1 MKKRTG
7 LTLIAALA
15 LGGVPWGVNGPIANA
30 AEANAATTPLEV
42 TAHTY
47 IGDAGRMAESFE
59 LVLPANAS
67 YAGLQASDFDIT
79 GNYDGY
85 PLNAAGEIVQ
95 EDYKDDGI
103 LLKRDGNVLS
113 MTVKPFKYP
122 GGYVS
127 EFAVVNKRYPELSFN
142 AEQVSKVQTRTVD
155 DFEAG
160 KITGANGES
169 LTYQLKLSE
178 STEARPLVVWL
189 HGGGEVGTDNFKQ
202 LTENRGATVWTES
215 GYDTSVLAVQ
225 FPENYG
231 WKIYENAEELT
242 RMQDFFE
249 VQMELIDRLVSE
261 GKVDPQRIYVVGP
274 SSGGGGTFRF
284 LMQYPNKFAGAIA
297 IAAKDTI
304 ADYEGSV
311 DAFKQELKDI
321 TDTPVWIVHAENDPT
336 TDSRTST
343 LAYQALAEMGAP
355 QTKMTI
361 YDDAFMDEGRFY
373 GGMKH
378 WSWVPVFND
387 KKMLDWLFAQKNES
401 SPSAATLAKE
411 SSVAREDLA
420 RVLAQRLNLEEVR
433 GTSIY
438 ADTADSSYDL
448 AIRQASTAGVMQG
461 VGSDRFAPDL
471 AVTRAQLAV
480 LADRVLGS
488 DNEAGTAV
496 ASAYGDVPTS
506 YWAAQAIARVTSEKI
521 MQGTSASAFGPNRL
535 VTGAEVEAV
544 LAKLVAAK
552 Q

>member
-15 LGGVPWGVNGPIANA
+15 LGGAPLGGIVPAANA
-30 AEANAATTPLEV
+30 AETNTATTPLEI

-59 LVLPANAS
+59 LVLPTNAS

-103 LLKRDGNVLS
+103 RLKRDGNVLS

-127 EFAVVNKRYPELSFN
+127 EFAVMNERYPELSFN
-142 AEQVSKVQTRTVD
+142 AEQVSKVETRTVD

-178 STEARPLVVWL
+178 STEAKPLVVWL

-231 WKIYENAEELT
+231 WKIYDNAEELT

-249 VQMELIDRLVSE
+249 VQVELIDRLVSE

-284 LMQYPNKFAGAIA
+284 LMQYPHKFAGAIA

-304 ADYEGSV
+304 ADYESSV

-378 WSWVPVFND
+378 WSWVPAFND
-387 KKMLDWLFAQKNES
+387 KEMLDWLFAQKNERS
-401 SPSAATLAKE
+401 EAAVTLEKD
-411 SSVAREDLA
+411 SSVTREDLA
-420 RVLAQRLNLEEVR
+420 RVLVQRLNLEEVR
-433 GTSIY
+433 GTSTY

-448 AIRQASTAGVMQG
+448 AIRQASTAGLMQG
-461 VGSDRFAPDL
+461 VGSERFAPGL

-480 LADRVLGS
+480 MADRVLGS
-488 DNEAGTAV
+488 EDKAGKAA

-506 YWAAQAIARVTSEKI
+506 YWAAQAIARVTSEEI
-521 MQGTSASAFGPNRL
+521 MQGTSTSAFEPNRL

-544 LAKLVAAK
+544 LEKLAAANP
-552 Q
+552 

>member
-7 LTLIAALA
+7 LTWMAALVLGVA
-15 LGGVPWGVNGPIANA
+15 PLGGNVPAANA
-30 AEANAATTPLEV
+30 AETNPATKSLQI

-59 LVLPANAS
+59 LVLPTNAS

-95 EDYKDDGI
+95 EAYEDDGI
-103 LLKRDGNVLS
+103 QLTREGNVLS

-127 EFAVVNKRYPELSFN
+127 EFAVVNKRYPELSFD
-142 AEQVSKVQTRTVD
+142 AEQVSKVETRTVD

-160 KITGANGES
+160 KITGANGKS
-169 LTYQLKLSE
+169 LTYQMKLSE
-178 STEARPLVVWL
+178 STEAQPLVVWL

-231 WKIYENAEELT
+231 WKIYDNTEELT

-284 LMQYPNKFAGAIA
+284 LMQYPNTFAGAIA

-321 TDTPVWIVHAENDPT
+321 TETPVWIVHAENDPT

-343 LAYQALAEMGAP
+343 LAYQALAEMGAS
-355 QTKMTI
+355 QTKLTI
-361 YDDAFMDEGRFY
+361 YDDDFMDEGRFY

-387 KKMLDWLFAQKNES
+387 KEMPDWLFAQKNEQFVR
-401 SPSAATLAKE
+401 PVTLEKDA
-411 SSVAREDLA
+411 SVTREELA

-438 ADTADSSYDL
+438 ADTADSAYDL

-480 LADRVLGS
+480 LADRILGS
-488 DNEAGTAV
+488 KNEADAAA
-496 ASAYGDVPTS
+496 ASAYTDVPTS
-506 YWAAQAIARVTSEKI
+506 YWAAKAIARVTSGEI
-521 MQGTSASAFGPNRL
+521 MQGTSTNAFEPNRL

-544 LAKLVAAK
+544 LEKLAAAK